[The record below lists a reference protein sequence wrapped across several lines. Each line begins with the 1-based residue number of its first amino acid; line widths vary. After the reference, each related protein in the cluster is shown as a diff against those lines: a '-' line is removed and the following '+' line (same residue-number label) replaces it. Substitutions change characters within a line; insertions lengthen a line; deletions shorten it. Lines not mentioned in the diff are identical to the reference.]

1 MNQKLSEIQL
11 GSLELFCL
19 TAETGS
25 FTAAATL
32 AALTPAAVSRAVARL
47 EARLGAKLLLRTTR
61 SMRLTSEGEQYYL
74 RCRQA
79 LNQLNDAEK
88 QLAQEQ
94 ELPAGLLTISVP
106 TPYAHYRLLPRLP
119 AFRRLYPEVTLDI
132 HVSNHN
138 VDLTAQGYD
147 LAIRG
152 NHLPD
157 SGLVARKLEDAALCV
172 VAAPEYLAQY
182 GTPTTPEELKHH
194 ECIQFELPG
203 SGRLIPWEFMLFGQ
217 TVHLD
222 IQGGVVCRDDFLST
236 LTLAKA
242 GGGLMQVYRF
252 TVATELAEGKLIEVL
267 TDYDGVT
274 RPFYML
280 TPYSRYQPS
289 RLKALIQFLVGLTA

>member
-157 SGLVARKLEDAALCV
+157 SELVARKLEDAALCV